1 MIRRRTAAAALA
13 VAVAFAAAAVVSA
26 TLVSRERLI
35 LRCQN
40 DVCVARRRRT
50 GKKKK
55 KLSVVLPLFRGSL
68 YVSLFSFHA
77 VLGEQCEVSSLVES
91 WERDD
96 AV

>member
-55 KLSVVLPLFRGSL
+55 NFPSFYRFLEALYTLPSSPFML
-68 YVSLFSFHA
+68 YWA
-77 VLGEQCEVSSLVES
+77 SSA
-91 WERDD
+91 R
-96 AV
+96 